1 MAYVLVSC
9 NLNYRWSLLG
19 LLWLARRSDR
29 KPRLRRAKDLR
40 CAGIQEDTEYVAMKF
55 SLHSTSNLIF
65 LPCV

>member
-29 KPRLRRAKDLR
+29 KPRLRRAKDLQ
-40 CAGIQEDTEYVAMKF
+40 CAGIQEDTEYVAYE
-55 SLHSTSNLIF
+55 I
-65 LPCV
+65 